1 MVIQQKRAAGNV
13 VMPNAGGN
21 GQVVKRRAEP
31 LLLSLLEEGRGD
43 EDGGSVLPPGKR
55 DASGFWFPARCRTPE
70 ELFTPYQ
77 RSLQEKQR
85 TVHRERRH
93 RVAARARAASEA
105 MAVSDQRLP
114 LPPPQPE
121 ASPTK

>member
-1 MVIQQKRAAGNV
+1 MVIRQIGLEGNV
-13 VMPNAGGN
+13 VMPNPGGN

-31 LLLSLLEEGRGD
+31 LLLSLLEDGRD
-43 EDGGSVLPPGKR
+43 AEDGGSVLPPGKR
-55 DASGFWFPARCRTPE
+55 DASGFWYPASCRTPA

-93 RVAARARAASEA
+93 RVAARAHAASEELT
-105 MAVSDQRLP
+105 VSDQRLP
-114 LPPPQPE
+114 LPSPQPE
-121 ASPTK
+121 ASSAE

>member
-1 MVIQQKRAAGNV
+1 
-13 VMPNAGGN
+13 MPNPEGG
-21 GQVVKRRAEP
+21 GQALKRGEGTI
-31 LLLSLLEEGRGD
+31 LLELLHVGAD
-43 EDGGSVLPPGKR
+43 PEDSGSVLPPGKR
-55 DASGFWFPARCRTPE
+55 DASGFWYPARCATPK

-93 RVAARARAASEA
+93 RRGRGTPDAIPVPCDQ
-105 MAVSDQRLP
+105 AVP

-121 ASPTK
+121 APAK

>member
-1 MVIQQKRAAGNV
+1 
-13 VMPNAGGN
+13 MPNPGGN
-21 GQVVKRRAEP
+21 GQVLKRRAEP
-31 LLLSLLEEGRGD
+31 LLLSLLGDGPDNEE
-43 EDGGSVLPPGKR
+43 GGSVLPPGKR

-85 TVHRERRH
+85 SVHRQRRH

-121 ASPTK
+121 VSPTK

>member
-1 MVIQQKRAAGNV
+1 MVIQQKRTAGNV

-21 GQVVKRRAEP
+21 GQIVKRRAEP

-93 RVAARARAASEA
+93 RVAARARAA
-105 MAVSDQRLP
+105 
-114 LPPPQPE
+114 
-121 ASPTK
+121 T